1 MAFVARVGVA
11 ANQAFT
17 RQTLATARAGQKIG
31 AHWRPDGSIDF
42 PNEWQALIFL
52 SQHQCLV
59 HGEDYQHDCREEPCR
74 RGRHYQSE
82 SESESESRKVSF
94 SAWNSCNSLDDPTS
108 VRDVADEPRI
118 MIMFISLPGTKR
130 WLSARWEA
138 TTSSASSEDEEH
150 CITYVIAWSAWSA
163 GLGQHQTSTKF
174 LTWRQTGHTATSLS
188 PLKIRVIGRN
198 LNR

>member
-1 MAFVARVGVA
+1 MAFLARVGVA

-52 SQHQCLV
+52 SQHQYLV
-59 HGEDYQHDCREEPCR
+59 HGEDHQHDCREEHCR

-82 SESESESRKVSF
+82 SESESRKVSF
-94 SAWNSCNSLDDPTS
+94 LYNSITLGRSTTL
-108 VRDVADEPRI
+108 RDVADEPRI

-150 CITYVIAWSAWSA
+150 CITYTYELVRDCMVRMVRGI
-163 GLGQHQTSTKF
+163 GPTSNKHKVSHVAPNGTHSNKP
-174 LTWRQTGHTATSLS
+174 QPIENQGH
-188 PLKIRVIGRN
+188 R
-198 LNR
+198 

>member
-1 MAFVARVGVA
+1 MAKTISTIAERNLAAEDDIINLKVKVKVKVG
-11 ANQAFT
+11 
-17 RQTLATARAGQKIG
+17 K
-31 AHWRPDGSIDF
+31 
-42 PNEWQALIFL
+42 FL
-52 SQHQCLV
+52 SL
-59 HGEDYQHDCREEPCR
+59 HGTH
-74 RGRHYQSE
+74 
-82 SESESESRKVSF
+82 
-94 SAWNSCNSLDDPTS
+94 ATLSLDDPS